1 MEQSVV
7 DGLKSKHGCELTLV
21 EVGENEFVV
30 RGPTREQYAVF
41 RGMIFDES
49 KRSFATEDLVRACVV
64 YPDLKTFEAQLAKH
78 PALTEVLSEHV
89 LALAKGGEQVRAKKL

>member
-1 MEQSVV
+1 MEKAVV
-7 DGLKSKHGCELTLV
+7 DGLKSKFGNNLVLV
-21 EVGENEFVV
+21 EVGDKEFVV
-30 RGPTREQYAVF
+30 KGPTREQYTVF

-64 YPDLKTFEAQLAKH
+64 FPGYQEFEVLLAQY

-89 LALAKGGEQVRAKKL
+89 LILAKGAEQARAKKL